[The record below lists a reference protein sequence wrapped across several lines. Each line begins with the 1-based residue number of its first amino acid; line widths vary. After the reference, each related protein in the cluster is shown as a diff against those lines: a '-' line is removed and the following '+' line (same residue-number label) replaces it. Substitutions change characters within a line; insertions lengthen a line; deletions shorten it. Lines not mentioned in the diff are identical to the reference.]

1 MLKKLYALK
10 NKKGF
15 TLVELMVVVAIM
27 GILVAVAV
35 PVYNNVTAKAAKQT
49 IATNCRTMDSA
60 IMQYNT
66 AEDAALGASTDAEL
80 KVALASYFQGGE
92 LPAAP
97 NGWTVTYSYAG
108 NNAKVVASA
117 AEGDKAAININA
129 DGVVAAVGG

>member
-27 GILVAVAV
+27 GILVAIAV
-35 PVYNNVTAKAAKQT
+35 PVYSNVTDKAAKQT
-49 IATNCRTMDSA
+49 IATNCRTIDSA

-66 AEDAALGASTDAEL
+66 TEDQPLAAITADGQDAAKTSLG
-80 KVALASYFQGGE
+80 KFFQGGE

-97 NGWTVTYSYAG
+97 KGWTVTYTYAG
-108 NNAKVVASA
+108 NNAKVEASA
-117 AEGDKAAININA
+117 KKGNDNAIIINA
-129 DGVVAAVGG
+129 DGEKK